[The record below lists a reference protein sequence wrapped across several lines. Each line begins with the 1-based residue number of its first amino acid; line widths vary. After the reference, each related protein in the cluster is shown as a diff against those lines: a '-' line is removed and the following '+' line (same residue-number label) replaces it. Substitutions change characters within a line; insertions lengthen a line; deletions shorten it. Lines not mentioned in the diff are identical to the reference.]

1 MHDRKI
7 LTPLIFPWP
16 RGGIPIFNSRF
27 ATGGIPQFFRP
38 WSTSLRVSTG
48 QTTRQRINYFYAN
61 EAFSTSEHRAP
72 IICPDWRWYLSQC
85 TVLCIVHTLL
95 FFTD

>member
-16 RGGIPIFNSRF
+16 RGIPIFNSRF

-72 IICPDWRWYLSQC
+72 TYQS
-85 TVLCIVHTLL
+85 
-95 FFTD
+95 